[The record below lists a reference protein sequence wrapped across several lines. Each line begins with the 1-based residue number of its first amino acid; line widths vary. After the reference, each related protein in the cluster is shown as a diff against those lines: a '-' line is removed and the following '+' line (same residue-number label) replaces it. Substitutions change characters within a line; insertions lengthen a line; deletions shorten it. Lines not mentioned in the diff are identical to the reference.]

1 MSSPT
6 RKGATHNPREV
17 DQGPRRSTRTMMKQ
31 PGSHLTRPQERQ
43 TKRPVSSKDVKMPK
57 IVKSPSSSQKQK
69 LDILHSPKKN
79 NPTVIKSHE
88 DSHSIK
94 SNSSSKKSFWGSP
107 DISSG
112 IENLFDAMGLYEKSK
127 SLIISMNLCS
137 IKNMIQLSE
146 LDFHD
151 NVNLFPRQ
159 DLRESVF
166 QDSVIKVLCLG
177 RSFKLLIKEKAGR
190 DEQTDV
196 AKSLIPSTFEE
207 ETSFLDEDGMS
218 KLKEYYMASYW
229 KMRKDFLDYLEDFM
243 TQESLIGST
252 INTRSKKTVSSA
264 SEISSPSVVSKD
276 TKVSKASEKS
286 NARYFYPKNLNYA
299 FVPKPDFDGY
309 RNDVKKMYEND
320 PYPLGVD
327 EHQIPDHPSSFMNM
341 IKGRSRAMS
350 AANDERRQVLPSRV
364 IWDGSIDRFEVFRNN
379 VEGHYG
385 QIGAGYLF

>member
-1 MSSPT
+1 M
-6 RKGATHNPREV
+6 KKQLGNHPR
-17 DQGPRRSTRTMMKQ
+17 S
-31 PGSHLTRPQERQ
+31 PQERQ
-43 TKRPVSSKDVKMPK
+43 TKRPVTSKAVKMPK

-112 IENLFDAMGLYEKSK
+112 IENLFDTMGLDEKSK

-137 IKNMIQLSE
+137 IKNMIQLYE

-151 NVNLFPRQ
+151 VVNLVPRQ

-177 RSFKLLIKEKAGR
+177 RFFKLLIKENAGL
-190 DEQTDV
+190 DELTDV

-218 KLKEYYMASYW
+218 KLKESYMDEE
-229 KMRKDFLDYLEDFM
+229 RFLRLLRRFCDP
-243 TQESLIGST
+243 
-252 INTRSKKTVSSA
+252 RV
-264 SEISSPSVVSKD
+264 
-276 TKVSKASEKS
+276 
-286 NARYFYPKNLNYA
+286 LNWIY
-299 FVPKPDFDGY
+299 
-309 RNDVKKMYEND
+309 
-320 PYPLGVD
+320 
-327 EHQIPDHPSSFMNM
+327 S
-341 IKGRSRAMS
+341 
-350 AANDERRQVLPSRV
+350 
-364 IWDGSIDRFEVFRNN
+364 
-379 VEGHYG
+379 
-385 QIGAGYLF
+385 

>member
-17 DQGPRRSTRTMMKQ
+17 DQGPRKSTRTMMKQ

-94 SNSSSKKSFWGSP
+94 SNSSSKKLFWGSP

-112 IENLFDAMGLYEKSK
+112 IENLFDAMGLDEKSK

-151 NVNLFPRQ
+151 VVNLFPRQ

-177 RSFKLLIKEKAGR
+177 WSFKFLIKEKAGL
-190 DEQTDV
+190 DELTDE

-218 KLKEYYMASYW
+218 KLKEYYMANYW
-229 KMRKDFLDYLEDFM
+229 KMRKDF
-243 TQESLIGST
+243 
-252 INTRSKKTVSSA
+252 
-264 SEISSPSVVSKD
+264 
-276 TKVSKASEKS
+276 
-286 NARYFYPKNLNYA
+286 
-299 FVPKPDFDGY
+299 
-309 RNDVKKMYEND
+309 
-320 PYPLGVD
+320 
-327 EHQIPDHPSSFMNM
+327 
-341 IKGRSRAMS
+341 
-350 AANDERRQVLPSRV
+350 
-364 IWDGSIDRFEVFRNN
+364 
-379 VEGHYG
+379 
-385 QIGAGYLF
+385 